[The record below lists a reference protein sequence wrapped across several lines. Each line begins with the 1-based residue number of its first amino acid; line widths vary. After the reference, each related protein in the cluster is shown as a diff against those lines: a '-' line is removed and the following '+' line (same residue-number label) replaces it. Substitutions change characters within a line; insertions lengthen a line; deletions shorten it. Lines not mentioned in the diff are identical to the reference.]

1 MSSEKNQQAIG
12 SVLSVW
18 RYPVKSMLG
27 EEVNS
32 TLVTERGL
40 LGDRAYAL
48 IDRAT
53 GKVASSKNPRRW
65 PTLFKYK
72 AALMDLPDM
81 RERVPPVMITLPNG
95 TRVSSE
101 QTDVDRV
108 LSYALD
114 REVSLRSQVPERA
127 ELEQYWPDVDNL
139 AHREAVTAEAMPPD
153 GFFDGE
159 VIHLLTTATLDQ
171 LHSLYPAGSFDPLR
185 FRPNLVVAPAHA
197 ESGFVEDSW
206 IGRTIAI
213 GEQVRLHVLRPTGR
227 CVMTTLAQG
236 DLPKD
241 LGILRTAVQ
250 ANQAKVGVYVT
261 VVRGGVIRRDDPVTI
276 E

>member
-1 MSSEKNQQAIG
+1 MSPEKNHESIG

-27 EEVNS
+27 EELNA
-32 TLVTERGL
+32 TLVTDRGL

-48 IDRAT
+48 MDRET
-53 GKVASSKNPRRW
+53 GRVVSSKNPRRW
-65 PTLFKYK
+65 PTLFKFK

-81 RERVPPVMITLPNG
+81 RERIPPVMITLPNG
-95 TRVSSE
+95 ACVSSE
-101 QTDVDRV
+101 QADVDRV
-108 LSYALD
+108 LSCALD
-114 REVSLRSQVPERA
+114 REVSLKSQVPERA
-127 ELEQYWPDVDNL
+127 QLEQYWPDVENL
-139 AHREAVTAEAMPPD
+139 AHREAVTEEDMPPN

-159 VIHLLTTATLDQ
+159 VIHLLTTATLDR
-171 LHSLYPAGSFDPLR
+171 LHSLYPEGRFDPLR
-185 FRPNLVVAPAHA
+185 FRPNLVVAPPPA
-197 ESGFVEDSW
+197 ESGFVENSW

-213 GEQVRLHVLRPTGR
+213 GEQVRLHILRPTGR

-241 LGILRTAVQ
+241 LGILKTAVR
-250 ANQAKVGVYVT
+250 ANQAKVGVYAT
-261 VVRGGVIRRDDPVTI
+261 VARGGVIRRDDPVTI